1 MEDVSW
7 LVPELVVMVVSV
19 VVVVVSMGTDT
30 GLLFVFS
37 VCVSVPSWLI
47 VAVEVAV
54 GQDRVETESPLTSVR
69 SSEWLGSMMLRVS
82 GVVTVWLVARI
93 LEFCVADVF
102 FVDEQD
108 RSDGISIMAGNFF
121 MIVCGIFQSMIIL
134 RLRAG
139 R

>member
-54 GQDRVETESPLTSVR
+54 GQDRVETESPRTSVR

-82 GVVTVWLVARI
+82 GVVTVWLVLQMSFLLTSKTGATVSVLWPEI
-93 LEFCVADVF
+93 FSWLFVEFFKV
-102 FVDEQD
+102 
-108 RSDGISIMAGNFF
+108 
-121 MIVCGIFQSMIIL
+121 
-134 RLRAG
+134 
-139 R
+139 